1 MTTILEARA
10 ALVTAVGASDRLVD
24 PPATYVYSQGS
35 DITVLGKGSVQW
47 AFRVSCV
54 VAYRDDDA
62 AASKELAGLLSA
74 KLIIL
79 WALAGWS
86 VERVSPDLSTDIG
99 GGRYF
104 SADIDVTTV
113 VQIV

>member
-1 MTTILEARA
+1 MTTILTARA

-24 PPATYVYSQGS
+24 PPACYVYSQGS
-35 DITVLGKGSVQW
+35 DMTLLGKGSIQW
-47 AFRVSCV
+47 GFRVSCV
-54 VAYRDDDA
+54 VGYRDDDA
-62 AASKELAGLLSA
+62 AASKDLAGLLSA

-79 WALAGWS
+79 WALPGWS
-86 VERVSPDLSTDIG
+86 VDRVSADLVTDIG
-99 GGRYF
+99 GGKYF